1 MVLLGGGRVISRLIL
16 KVTCGAIDLLCG
28 AQSSS
33 QGRVAVEVADEWRR
47 GILIVVPLH

>member
-1 MVLLGGGRVISRLIL
+1 MISGLIL
-16 KVTCGAIDLLCG
+16 KVTGSAADLLC

-47 GILIVVPLH
+47 ASLIVVPIL